1 MTKFR
6 YEVHRVVTKK
16 SGPFEIEADT
26 WLEARVA
33 VMKQFEDISSENLT
47 IKLNCKN
54 PFAGTMADPGYTNI
68 STKTVNGIEHELV
81 DTDDN

>member
-1 MTKFR
+1 
-6 YEVHRVVTKK
+6 
-16 SGPFEIEADT
+16 
-26 WLEARVA
+26 
-33 VMKQFEDISSENLT
+33 MKQFEDISSENLT
-47 IKLNCKN
+47 IKLICKN

>member
-33 VMKQFEDISSENLT
+33 VMKQFEDISLGSSKWPYFMVVSV
-47 IKLNCKN
+47 IICSKIWFCFPYK
-54 PFAGTMADPGYTNI
+54 
-68 STKTVNGIEHELV
+68 
-81 DTDDN
+81 